1 MVSNKQRH
9 AAPGCCCCIREGL
22 DAWGPVLTPGWCG
35 VLHTGCRRPVDAWA
49 GPWSHSSS
57 QWNAYVE
64 SVKKE
69 VYYVS
74 INALGYQWLLL
85 RSVQLRGHLS
95 LPTAW
100 HKERRAL
107 YLWHLRFCPLVARL

>member
-1 MVSNKQRH
+1 MVSNKRSH
-9 AAPGCCCCIREGL
+9 AAPGCCCCAQEGL
-22 DAWGPVLTPGWCG
+22 DACSTALTPGWCG

-69 VYYVS
+69 VYYV
-74 INALGYQWLLL
+74 AVRTLGYQWILL
-85 RSVQLRGHLS
+85 RSV
-95 LPTAW
+95 
-100 HKERRAL
+100 
-107 YLWHLRFCPLVARL
+107 